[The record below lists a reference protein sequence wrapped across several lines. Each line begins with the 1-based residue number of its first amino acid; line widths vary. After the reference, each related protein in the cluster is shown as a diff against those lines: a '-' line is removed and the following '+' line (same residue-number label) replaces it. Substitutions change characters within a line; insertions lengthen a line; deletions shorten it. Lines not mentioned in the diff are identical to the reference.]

1 MACLSVII
9 RVILALL
16 ELLLPLPFFFEEYDK
31 NWENWFY
38 SINDSEFSSEAIWS
52 WPSVLESLLLAAP
65 QGIWD
70 PTSPA
75 RAQTCVPC
83 IGIWVLTT
91 GPPGKSQKVFF
102 PFFFNR
108 GPRLRTP
115 LRKLSLLLP
124 PPPGSPLEGF
134 RLLIP
139 SPYLL
144 WVHLLLYS
152 CSMDRGVW
160 RATVHGITKS
170 RT

>member
-91 GPPGKSQKVFF
+91 GPPGKSPHLSLGIQQTLIQSSHVSGSVLSLQAKQITVTII
-102 PFFFNR
+102 R
-108 GPRLRTP
+108 TTLIITRLRY
-115 LRKLSLLLP
+115 SLMAQLVRNP
-124 PPPGSPLEGF
+124 PAMLET
-134 RLLIP
+134 
-139 SPYLL
+139 S
-144 WVHLLLYS
+144 V
-152 CSMDRGVW
+152 
-160 RATVHGITKS
+160 
-170 RT
+170 